1 MLVLEVLAYPFQVIL
16 RFPPLALVP
25 AALLFLGFWRVRSK
39 AVLRVALLWAL
50 YAIYESYMTWVW
62 SPQVMVPIRIDVL
75 FIGAILY
82 IATGFGIWK
91 IFGPQG
97 SVRGIR

>member
-1 MLVLEVLAYPFQVIL
+1 MLILEVLAYPFQAIL
-16 RFPPLALVP
+16 HFPPLALVP
-25 AALLFLGFWRVRSK
+25 AALLFLGYWRGRSK
-39 AVLRVALLWAL
+39 AVLRVILLWIL

-75 FIGAILY
+75 FIGLVLY

-91 IFGPQG
+91 IFVAKD
-97 SVRGIR
+97 SARETR